1 MKGKKKQTDKS
12 VFINIYNFC
21 SSIDTMKKMTSQATE
36 QQNIPR
42 TYTWQ
47 RTYIQNT
54 LKIPTN
60 Q

>member
-1 MKGKKKQTDKS
+1 MKGKKKPDKS
-12 VFINIYNFC
+12 VFINVYNFC
-21 SSIDTMKKMTSQATE
+21 SSIDTMKKMTRKATE
-36 QQNIPR
+36 QQIIPR